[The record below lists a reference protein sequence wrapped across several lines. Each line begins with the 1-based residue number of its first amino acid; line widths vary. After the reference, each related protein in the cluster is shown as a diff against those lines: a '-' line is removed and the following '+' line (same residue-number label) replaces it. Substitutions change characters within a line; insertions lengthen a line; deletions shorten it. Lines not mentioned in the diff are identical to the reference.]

1 MLLRKRLHEIQLL
14 ARNLQFPFA
23 RSRRESCCSHLI
35 RQPVGSFRREIAW
48 KSAEIEKSRM
58 QKNPESRRASIAFA
72 RANLYDVGNG
82 QYYAR
87 GSETRVLTPRWVRA
101 PKKQFAKKI
110 RVEHMPEAAF
120 AAGRLSRGALFLA
133 RLTQTTRCKRTG
145 QGPLKGAFQW
155 RAFAVN

>member
-87 GSETRVLTPRWVRA
+87 GSETRVSTPRKVRA
-101 PKKQFAKKI
+101 PKKQFAKNKGGTHA
-110 RVEHMPEAAF
+110 RSGVRRCTA
-120 AAGRLSRGALFLA
+120 LA
-133 RLTQTTRCKRTG
+133 RRALSCAPNADHTKNRTG